1 VTVVWTNGCFDVLH
15 RGHIQLFEYARH
27 MGDKLIVGIDS
38 DVKVANDKG
47 PNRPI
52 NTQED
57 RKYLLESIRHIDEV
71 KVFNSSAELEG
82 FIKQINPDI
91 MVIGSDWK
99 EKRVVGAE
107 FAKKVLFFDR
117 IANYSTTNILEN
129 YK

>member
-1 VTVVWTNGCFDVLH
+1 MTVVWTNGCFDVLH

-99 EKRVVGAE
+99 EKKVVGAE

-117 IANYSTTNILEN
+117 IGNYSTTNILEN

>member
-1 VTVVWTNGCFDVLH
+1 MTVVWTNGCFDVLH

-47 PNRPI
+47 PSRPI
-52 NTQED
+52 NT
-57 RKYLLESIRHIDEV
+57 HIDEV

-99 EKRVVGAE
+99 EKKVVGAE

-117 IANYSTTNILEN
+117 IGNYSTTNILEN

>member
-1 VTVVWTNGCFDVLH
+1 MTVVWTNGCFDVLH

>member
-1 VTVVWTNGCFDVLH
+1 
-15 RGHIQLFEYARH
+15 

>member
-1 VTVVWTNGCFDVLH
+1 MTVVWTNGCFDVLH

-99 EKRVVGAE
+99 EKKVVGAE